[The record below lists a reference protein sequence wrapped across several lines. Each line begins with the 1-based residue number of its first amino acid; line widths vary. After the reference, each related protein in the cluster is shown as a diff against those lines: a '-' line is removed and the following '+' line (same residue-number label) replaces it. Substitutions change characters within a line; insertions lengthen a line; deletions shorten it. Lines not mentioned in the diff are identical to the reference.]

1 MKAVEWQQWLSSL
14 PTDLAGLQ
22 LVRADLHREIVR
34 AETRLRTAVN
44 QGKSRG
50 EERAARVEL
59 TELNSK
65 LMTVQTRLT
74 AA

>member
-1 MKAVEWQQWLSSL
+1 VKAAEWQRWLSSL
-14 PTDLAGLQ
+14 PAN
-22 LVRADLHREIVR
+22 VADLQALQADLGRQIVQ
-34 AETRLRTAVN
+34 AEARLRTAV
-44 QGKSRG
+44 SRG
-50 EERAARVEL
+50 NDRAEERAARVQL

>member
-1 MKAVEWQQWLSSL
+1 MKAVEWQRWLASL

-22 LVRADLHREIVR
+22 MIRTDLQKEIVQ
-34 AETRLRTAVN
+34 AETRLRSAVN
-44 QGKSRG
+44 QGKNRG

-65 LMTVQTRLT
+65 LMPVQTRLT